1 MANKIVTEPATEP
14 VTTAEAK
21 SHMHVTLVDTS
32 NDTLID
38 GYIKSARINIEA
50 ITGCKLITQTW
61 KMTLPEFP
69 AVDYINLKYSPIISI
84 DEIKTVDA
92 DGTDAVFAATN
103 YETDLISLPAQ
114 IKLKSDKSWTTPAAG
129 YRAVN
134 GVEISYKAGYGAAA
148 VVPEP
153 FKLAIKLLT
162 AHFYENRESTTM
174 LTINELPMGVAA
186 IIEPY
191 RTWQRQI

>member
-1 MANKIVTEPATEP
+1 MPNIIVTEPATEP
-14 VTTAEAK
+14 ITTAEAK
-21 SHMHVTLVDTS
+21 QHMRVTLENTA

-38 GYIKSARINIEA
+38 TYKKAARVNIEL
-50 ITGCKLITQTW
+50 ITGVKLITQTW

-69 AVDYINLKYSPIISI
+69 SADYINLKYSPIISI
-84 DEIKTVDA
+84 DEIKTIDA
-92 DGTDAVFAATN
+92 DDTEAVFAATE
-103 YETDLISLPAQ
+103 YKTDLISIPAQ
-114 IKLKSDKSWTTPAAG
+114 IKLNADASWTVPSAG
-129 YRAVN
+129 YRTVN